1 MVRGR
6 GKLTPQEIE
15 LMSVIS
21 ANINRYLTEQNKKQI
36 DLSRGTG
43 IPPST
48 LTGYVKGTSLPIP
61 GNVQKIADYFG
72 LKKSDIDPRFKS
84 TIPSSS
90 IPLPNFDPRKT
101 ILLSNYDKLNDTRKN
116 KLLATSETL
125 LAEEQGKIIDISE
138 KRAEYDA
145 RKRISLPVPGKVSAG
160 TGYWQED
167 DYDTMVDFYA
177 DDIPDESKYDTVAV
191 VVGHSMEPKIK
202 NGDFLFIKL
211 KDQVDLNKI
220 GIFQVD
226 GENYVKKL
234 KSDYLES
241 LNKDYDNIQFTE
253 DMRTIGEVVEVYRER

>member
-84 TIPSSS
+84 TTPSS
-90 IPLPNFDPRKT
+90 IPLPNFDPRQA
-101 ILLSNYDKLNDTRKN
+101 ILLSNYSKFNDTRKN

-125 LAEEQGKIIDISE
+125 LAEEQGKSYRHLG
-138 KRAEYDA
+138 KTG
-145 RKRISLPVPGKVSAG
+145 RI
-160 TGYWQED
+160 
-167 DYDTMVDFYA
+167 
-177 DDIPDESKYDTVAV
+177 
-191 VVGHSMEPKIK
+191 
-202 NGDFLFIKL
+202 
-211 KDQVDLNKI
+211 
-220 GIFQVD
+220 
-226 GENYVKKL
+226 
-234 KSDYLES
+234 
-241 LNKDYDNIQFTE
+241 
-253 DMRTIGEVVEVYRER
+253 RR

>member
-61 GNVQKIADYFG
+61 SNVQKIADYFG

-125 LAEEQGKIIDISE
+125 LAEEQGKVIDISE
-138 KRAEYDA
+138 KRAEYEA

-220 GIFQVD
+220 GIFQID

-234 KSDYLES
+234 KSDHLQS
-241 LNKDYDNIQFTE
+241 LNPDYDNIPFTE